1 MRGFCFALFG
11 MLYIICLMN
20 MERPNLNN
28 ENISETGSSSD
39 EKRSAIEDILR
50 IRSEVA
56 VQGFNDSEIPE
67 LNSLVSLVESED
79 LAPEEALKRAY
90 EIQSSKQDYH

>member
-1 MRGFCFALFG
+1 
-11 MLYIICLMN
+11 